1 MVGQEATAGRVLA
14 RATVPSTSELT
25 VSVTNLL
32 AFGDSVTYG
41 ILCPSTCA
49 DILVDGDGNN
59 ETSYPAVLQGLLAAR
74 YTSQSITVE
83 NVGVPG
89 ESTAQ
94 GRVMAPTALDTY
106 TPELFLLEEGINGFT
121 EANVD
126 SVAADLRAM
135 TGEAEAC
142 GVPVLIATLLPLG
155 AFQAEQDPS
164 YAAAIV
170 QLNVKIQQIANDL
183 GSTTLVDVYSV
194 FEGNPV
200 LMSNDGLHPPVAGYA
215 ARAQAFYDAIVSAF
229 EGLTLT
235 VTKSGEGSGTVTSS
249 PVDITCGDARRKP
262 YL

>member
-1 MVGQEATAGRVLA
+1 M
-14 RATVPSTSELT
+14 
-25 VSVTNLL
+25 
-32 AFGDSVTYG
+32 
-41 ILCPSTCA
+41 
-49 DILVDGDGNN
+49 DGDGNN

-183 GSTTLVDVYSV
+183 GLSLIHISEPT
-194 FEGNPV
+194 
-200 LMSNDGLHPPVAGYA
+200 
-215 ARAQAFYDAIVSAF
+215 R
-229 EGLTLT
+229 
-235 VTKSGEGSGTVTSS
+235 
-249 PVDITCGDARRKP
+249 P
-262 YL
+262 Y

>member
-1 MVGQEATAGRVLA
+1 M
-14 RATVPSTSELT
+14 
-25 VSVTNLL
+25 
-32 AFGDSVTYG
+32 
-41 ILCPSTCA
+41 
-49 DILVDGDGNN
+49 
-59 ETSYPAVLQGLLAAR
+59 
-74 YTSQSITVE
+74 
-83 NVGVPG
+83 GVPG

-94 GRVMAPTALDTY
+94 GRVLAPTALDTY

-135 TGEAEAC
+135 AGEAEAC

-170 QLNVKIQQIANDL
+170 QLNVRIQQIANDL

-200 LMSNDGLHPPVAGYA
+200 LMSNNGLHPPVAGYA
-215 ARAQAFYDAIVSAF
+215 ARAQEFYDAIVSAF

-235 VTKSGEGSGTVTSS
+235 VIKSGEGSGTVTSS
-249 PVDITCGDARRKP
+249 PVDITCGDAPRKP

>member
-41 ILCPSTCA
+41 ILCPPTCA
-49 DILVDGDGNN
+49 DILVDGDGK
-59 ETSYPAVLQGLLAAR
+59 TSYPAVLQGLLAAR

-94 GRVMAPTALDTY
+94 GRVLAPTALDTY

-135 TGEAEAC
+135 A
-142 GVPVLIATLLPLG
+142 
-155 AFQAEQDPS
+155 
-164 YAAAIV
+164 
-170 QLNVKIQQIANDL
+170 
-183 GSTTLVDVYSV
+183 
-194 FEGNPV
+194 
-200 LMSNDGLHPPVAGYA
+200 
-215 ARAQAFYDAIVSAF
+215 
-229 EGLTLT
+229 
-235 VTKSGEGSGTVTSS
+235 
-249 PVDITCGDARRKP
+249 
-262 YL
+262 

>member
-1 MVGQEATAGRVLA
+1 MLAIVAASYAYERARSDAETARKHAAGNAFFVLFFCYPTICNTLFASFICTDLFDGHSVLDADDRVLCED
-14 RATVPSTSELT
+14 PDH
-25 VSVTNLL
+25 VS
-32 AFGDSVTYG
+32 
-41 ILCPSTCA
+41 
-49 DILVDGDGNN
+49 
-59 ETSYPAVLQGLLAAR
+59 LQGASLVL
-74 YTSQSITVE
+74 IVL
-83 NVGVPG
+83 V
-89 ESTAQ
+89 
-94 GRVMAPTALDTY
+94 
-106 TPELFLLEEGINGFT
+106 
-121 EANVD
+121 
-126 SVAADLRAM
+126 
-135 TGEAEAC
+135 AC